1 MRMEAKISL
10 MYEDEKMRKAI
21 LMAISPDNM
30 ETPKNLEVKSL
41 IEKDKVVT
49 LIIYN
54 GENFLTLQST
64 MDDLLSCVSAAEKTI
79 SALKQR

>member
-1 MRMEAKISL
+1 MEAKISL

-30 ETPKNLEVKSL
+30 ESPKNLEVKSL

-64 MDDLLSCVSAAEKTI
+64 MDDLLSCVSAAEKTN